1 MVKEQLAIGT
11 IVRLHRDP
19 AQSFTELLSLGMKHF
34 QFGGPPDKYIY
45 GEEGAANTEALRETM
60 SRYGVE
66 CTSVFLGFNDQD
78 WSRPEETVGL
88 VPPAYRSVRLV
99 RACREAVW
107 AKSLGIDELVTHVG
121 FVPEDRQSAEYIE
134 FIRDLH
140 EFVRFLDAMGMWLNF
155 ETGQE
160 TVEVLGNMIEDL
172 DMPNLGINLDPA
184 NLLIYD
190 VDGPD
195 VLVSQLGR
203 YVRHL
208 HCKDAVRPTEPGK
221 RGRETPLGQ
230 GDTDFVNVLKSL
242 LDMGFRGPLIIERE
256 IAPSLA
262 WKADLANAVALLK
275 GIKKEAGC

>member
-1 MVKEQLAIGT
+1 MSYVKEKLAIGT
-11 IVRLHRDP
+11 IVRLHRAP
-19 AQSFTELLSLGMKHF
+19 AQRLPNCCLWNETFSVRRS
-34 QFGGPPDKYIY
+34 PDKYIY
-45 GEEGAANTEALRETM
+45 GDEGAEHGGTARDDVALRGRM
-60 SRYGVE
+60 HICV
-66 CTSVFLGFNDQD
+66 LGFNDQD

-195 VLVSQLGR
+195 VLVSRSPL
-203 YVRHL
+203 
-208 HCKDAVRPTEPGK
+208 RPPFA
-221 RGRETPLGQ
+221 LQ
-230 GDTDFVNVLKSL
+230 GCCSSD
-242 LDMGFRGPLIIERE
+242 
-256 IAPSLA
+256 
-262 WKADLANAVALLK
+262 
-275 GIKKEAGC
+275 